1 MLDNATSTDIIKII
15 DHMKDIITPIGAEV
29 YKIYYK
35 QMILTGIFETI
46 IDLVILI
53 VIPYLAYYIIKHK
66 DEFSRVYDTIERYD
80 LEFGISISIIIL
92 VIAVL
97 MLFITALDG
106 IPEDIMHILN
116 PDYYIIQN
124 LLHG

>member
-1 MLDNATSTDIIKII
+1 MLENATSTDIIKII

-35 QMILTGIFETI
+35 QMIYTGIFETI

-53 VIPYLAYYIIKHK
+53 GAPYLVYYISKHK
-66 DEFSRVYDTIERYD
+66 YDFSRVYKIFGKYD
-80 LEFGISISIIIL
+80 LEFGVNVSIIIL

-97 MLFITALDG
+97 IVFIAALDG
-106 IPEDIMHILN
+106 IPDDVMHILN

>member
-1 MLDNATSTDIIKII
+1 M
-15 DHMKDIITPIGAEV
+15 
-29 YKIYYK
+29 IY
-35 QMILTGIFETI
+35 TGIFETI

-53 VIPYLAYYIIKHK
+53 GVPYLAYYIIKHK
-66 DEFSRVYDTIERYD
+66 DEFSRFYSLVEKYD
-80 LEFGISISIIIL
+80 LEFGINFSIIIL

-97 MLFITALDG
+97 IVFIAALDG
-106 IPEDIMHILN
+106 IPGDIMHILN